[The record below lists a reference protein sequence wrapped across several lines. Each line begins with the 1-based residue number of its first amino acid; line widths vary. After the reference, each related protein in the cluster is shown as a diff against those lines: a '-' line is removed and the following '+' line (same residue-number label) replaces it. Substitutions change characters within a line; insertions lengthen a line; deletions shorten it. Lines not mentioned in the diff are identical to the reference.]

1 MLQTVRLPLIVALVA
16 LCALAGCSSNPVAIA
31 ETPLQTAYAIEASYN
46 IVLEHAVELAEANQ
60 GVREAVL
67 RVEART
73 TPIIDSLGAAI
84 VDYVTAKSAFA
95 LGESTE
101 ARIAVVAA
109 NLESWIG
116 QAQRALVDLAAAVD

>member
-16 LCALAGCSSNPVAIA
+16 LCAIAGCASNPIAIA
-31 ETPLQTAYAIEASYN
+31 ETPLQTAYAIEGSYN
-46 IVLEHAVELAEANQ
+46 IVLEHAVELAESNQ

-73 TPIIDSLGAAI
+73 TPIVDSLSTAI
-84 VDYVTAKSAFA
+84 ADYVTARSALA
-95 LGESTE
+95 LGEGDE
-101 ARIAVVAA
+101 ARLAVVAA
-109 NLESWIG
+109 NLETWIA